1 MFLKR
6 AVAGRILLECREDT
20 ELAGKLH
27 ENELTGTVEFFVF
40 ETILQTQLFL
50 KTYFRHA
57 VFYT

>member
-20 ELAGKLH
+20 DLAGKLH
-27 ENELTGTVEFFVF
+27 ENELTGTVEFFCVRDDL
-40 ETILQTQLFL
+40 TNTAVL